1 MGVILGDKREDFKKV
16 ELRYLETFGYTFNF
30 FFKLKSYIKEENS
43 CTKGRNLSY
52 ILKNS
57 YKWNFL
63 LFKILI
69 SVF

>member
-30 FFKLKSYIKEENS
+30 FKKKLKSYIKEENS

-52 ILKNS
+52 VLKNS
-57 YKWNFL
+57 YKEMKF
-63 LFKILI
+63 FT
-69 SVF
+69 F